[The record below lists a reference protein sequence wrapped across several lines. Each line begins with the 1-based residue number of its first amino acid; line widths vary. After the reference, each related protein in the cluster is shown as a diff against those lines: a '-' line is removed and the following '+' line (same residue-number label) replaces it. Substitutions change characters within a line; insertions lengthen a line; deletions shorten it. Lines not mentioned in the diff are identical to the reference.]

1 MHHTSVPLSPIPL
14 ACWQSDARAI
24 AELWVQALRALAT
37 FAEQSERGGLTP
49 SDIDLIDLDQESIDR
64 LEREFPTL
72 TDVWSL
78 SPLQSGLL
86 FHARYAE
93 HTVDA
98 YTVQLALE
106 LDGVD
111 ASRLH
116 RAAQALL
123 DRHENLRAAFTTD
136 IGGRSVQVISA
147 DVDVPWTEIDISPL
161 APTEQATEIR
171 ELLHADRVRGF
182 DMATPPLLRFLL
194 LRTGDDAYR
203 LILTNHHI
211 LLDGWSMP
219 LLVRD
224 LLTLYATDSDHSAIP
239 RVHPYRDYLSWIST
253 RDDSVSI
260 EAWGEALRGLDD
272 PTLLTGTHAV
282 DEDGATSRS
291 TTTALGERETELL
304 RGFVRSR
311 GLTTASLIQ
320 VAWGIVL
327 AELLGRDDVVFGGTV
342 SGRPP
347 QVSGVESMVGLFIN
361 TVPVRV
367 RLDPRES
374 LAALCIRVQA
384 EQARL
389 SDHHHVGLSHITSA
403 VGAAAS
409 FDTLTVFESY
419 PVDRGGLSSGTDIAG
434 MHVLDVHDAEDAAHY
449 PLAIVASAAD
459 GRLRLKFEY
468 FPGSW
473 AITTSTRSRTGCC
486 APSS

>member
-1 MHHTSVPLSPIPL
+1 MLAPSPNSGCSRCALWRPTPN
-14 ACWQSDARAI
+14 RAN
-24 AELWVQALRALAT
+24 A
-37 FAEQSERGGLTP
+37 GGLTP
-49 SDIDLIDLDQESIDR
+49 SDIDLIELDQESIDH

-136 IGGRSVQVISA
+136 TGGRSVQVISA

-161 APTEQATEIR
+161 APTEQANRDTR
-171 ELLHADRVRGF
+171 APPCGSGARLRHGHAAPAAVP
-182 DMATPPLLRFLL
+182 ASA
-194 LRTGDDAYR
+194 TGDDAYR

-253 RDDSVSI
+253 RDDSESI

-282 DEDGATSRS
+282 DKDGATY
-291 TTTALGERETELL
+291 A
-304 RGFVRSR
+304 
-311 GLTTASLIQ
+311 
-320 VAWGIVL
+320 
-327 AELLGRDDVVFGGTV
+327 
-342 SGRPP
+342 RPP
-347 QVSGVESMVGLFIN
+347 QPSENVRWNFCVDSSA
-361 TVPVRV
+361 PV
-367 RLDPRES
+367 
-374 LAALCIRVQA
+374 A
-384 EQARL
+384 
-389 SDHHHVGLSHITSA
+389 
-403 VGAAAS
+403 
-409 FDTLTVFESY
+409 
-419 PVDRGGLSSGTDIAG
+419 
-434 MHVLDVHDAEDAAHY
+434 
-449 PLAIVASAAD
+449 
-459 GRLRLKFEY
+459 
-468 FPGSW
+468 
-473 AITTSTRSRTGCC
+473 
-486 APSS
+486 